1 MAEFEE
7 KNINELK
14 IKIDRTIC
22 IATGNCI
29 KSAPEV
35 FELDDERICTFKND
49 LNEIEN
55 EKLIEAC
62 SVCPVDAL
70 IAINKNNEQIVP

>member
-1 MAEFEE
+1 MEDFKE
-7 KNINELK
+7 KNISELK
-14 IKIDRTIC
+14 IKIDRANC

-29 KSAPEV
+29 KSAPDV
-35 FELDDERICTFKND
+35 FKLDDERICTFKTD
-49 LNEIEN
+49 LIEIEN

-70 IAINKNNEQIVP
+70 IVINKKGEQIVP